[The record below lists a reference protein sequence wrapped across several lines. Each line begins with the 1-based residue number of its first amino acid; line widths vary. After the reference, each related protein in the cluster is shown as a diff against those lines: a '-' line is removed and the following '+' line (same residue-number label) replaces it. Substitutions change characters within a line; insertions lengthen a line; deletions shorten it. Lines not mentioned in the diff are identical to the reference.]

1 MKLLYI
7 TGLSGRRVN
16 GFMRSAILAAREM
29 NIDFTMVSNM
39 SMADKEGYKKDC
51 EEYGIKAL
59 HIDLNRN
66 PISRNNKKAYEELY
80 TIINRGGTTS
90 FTVTPQLVE
99 FLADSVHI
107 QLIKREKRVVRNLSM

>member
-80 TIINRGGTTS
+80 TIINRG
-90 FTVTPQLVE
+90 
-99 FLADSVHI
+99 
-107 QLIKREKRVVRNLSM
+107 VRRHSLQYPNWWSSGQTLCTYN

>member
-80 TIINRGGTTS
+80 TIINRGG
-90 FTVTPQLVE
+90 
-99 FLADSVHI
+99 
-107 QLIKREKRVVRNLSM
+107 VRRHSLQYPNWWSSGQTLCTYN